1 MSVITSVV
9 VVTIGSIPFIGL
21 IVPNIVSIY
30 KGDNM
35 KKSFSEVALLGALF
49 VLICD
54 ILGRIIIYPYEVPIS
69 VIITVIGSVVFLI
82 LIFRRYRY
90 AD

>member
-1 MSVITSVV
+1 
-9 VVTIGSIPFIGL
+9 
-21 IVPNIVSIY
+21 
-30 KGDNM
+30 M